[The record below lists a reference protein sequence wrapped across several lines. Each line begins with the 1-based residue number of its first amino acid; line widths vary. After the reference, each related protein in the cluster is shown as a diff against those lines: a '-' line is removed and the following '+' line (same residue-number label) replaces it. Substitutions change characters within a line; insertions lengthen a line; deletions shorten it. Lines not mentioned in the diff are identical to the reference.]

1 MKPQMLSFL
10 VCDGVHIDPMTGKQ
24 TILGV
29 YSHLASRTFPFRHPR
44 LFFLLTLAGLSAGK
58 HNLKIALG
66 LPMEEQKVVVQ
77 RDFEVAGPMQKMN
90 LLSEIQGLAFPVPGD
105 YAISIDIDDE
115 NLIVTS
121 LPVIGPGAAVN
132 N

>member
-29 YSHLASRTFPFRHPR
+29 YSHLASRAFPFRHPR
-44 LFFLLTLAGLSAGK
+44 LFFLLTIAGLSAGK

-66 LPMEEQKVVVQ
+66 LPMEEQKMVVQ
-77 RDFEVAGPMQKMN
+77 RDFEAAGPMQKMN
-90 LLSEIQGLAFPVPGD
+90 LLSEIQGLGFPVPGN
-105 YAISIDIDDE
+105 YAISVDIDDE

-121 LPVIGPGAAVN
+121 LPVIGPGSEVN